1 MEYAGLTGDHL
12 ANVGALNRAWLE
24 LHSRVQQHAEQL
36 SPRRIER
43 LAAVPFLLFSFSE
56 HDEDLW
62 RRLLNEERQLD
73 LLEAPA
79 PFSDD
84 VRVLQAAGL
93 AFLWSIAR
101 HNPYV
106 ARVVSG
112 VPSDWCEQIASVVL
126 LRLLECTSRYAL
138 IRPRFADETVIH
150 RRLLRH
156 GGSALRD
163 ARSSAQISALHS
175 MLMVSESA
183 RYGRLPA
190 AACQVPAHTR
200 QVADKV

>member
-1 MEYAGLTGDHL
+1 MEYAGLTGDNL
-12 ANVGALNRAWLE
+12 ANVRALNVAWLK
-24 LHSRVQQHAEQL
+24 LHSRAQRPAEQL

-56 HDEDLW
+56 QDEDLW
-62 RRLLNEERQLD
+62 RRLLNEERQPD
-73 LLEAPA
+73 LLEAPVQV
-79 PFSDD
+79 SEDIH
-84 VRVLQAAGL
+84 VLQTSGL
-93 AFLWSIAR
+93 AFLWNLAR

-112 VPSDWCEQIASVVL
+112 VPSNWCEQIASVVL
-126 LRLLECTSRYAL
+126 MRLLECTSRCAL
-138 IRPRFADETVIH
+138 IQPRFEDEAVIH

-163 ARSSAQISALHS
+163 ARNSAQISALHS
-175 MLMVSESA
+175 MLMVSRSA

-190 AACQVPAHTR
+190 AACQTPSHTR